1 MDLRTGMRLSKEDK
15 VDRCTDSN
23 NLTQVVGSPAQGN
36 IEVDMRFRKVAGNVD
51 STSTGSWPWVR
62 VVGATISVSD
72 NGIRWAGGNNE
83 VSCGFGGRN
92 LVFGALAGLSD
103 RGGMRGNGREDG
115 SHIGQLKNSRAV
127 LAY

>member
-1 MDLRTGMRLSKEDK
+1 MDLRTIMRLGKEDE

-23 NLTQVVGSPAQGN
+23 NLTQVVGSPAQGT
-36 IEVDMRFRKVAGNVD
+36 IEVDMRFRRVAWNVD
-51 STSTGSWPWVR
+51 STSTGSWVG

-72 NGIRWAGGNNE
+72 NGIRWARGNNE
-83 VSCGFGGRN
+83 VSCGFGGLN
-92 LVFGALAGLSD
+92 LVFGALTGLTD

-115 SHIGQLKNSRAV
+115 SHIGQLNNSRAV